1 MQLRKEEKLAASVEN
16 DDKGGEEEEEE
27 QSLTSG
33 KYRFNHYSTTE
44 KDEGEKGKDSST
56 EMKVQ
61 CIFFPFT
68 FNFSLK

>member
-1 MQLRKEEKLAASVEN
+1 MQLRKEEKLAAASVEN
-16 DDKGGEEEEEE
+16 DDKGVEEEE